1 MSTWRKQPQIRANA
15 RAVVRHLAWGG
26 NHRERAASGLP
37 REVPRASVGSASA
50 LARFGG
56 PAGTRAHR
64 AARNSGIP
72 FPRGAALLILELAE
86 QRPPKL
92 CEPGHSPLLERSNRL
107 FCPEEP
113 ARPPSSDSR
122 YSGCGPVTFRVAC
135 FPGWSVQ
142 IRMWASVLI
151 AQLGR

>member
-1 MSTWRKQPQIRANA
+1 MREQSSGIW
-15 RAVVRHLAWGG
+15 LGG
-26 NHRERAASGLP
+26 NHRERPASGLP
-37 REVPRASVGSASA
+37 REAQRAPVGSASASA

-56 PAGTRAHR
+56 PAGTRARR
-64 AARNSGIP
+64 AAGNSAIP

-86 QRPPKL
+86 PRPPKL

-122 YSGCGPVTFRVAC
+122 YSGCGLVTFRVAC
-135 FPGWSVQ
+135 FPEWSVH
-142 IRMWASVLI
+142 IRMRASVFI
-151 AQLGR
+151 AQQGR